1 MQKHLEKS
9 LFDRIR
15 NGDTEAFGEVYNAY
29 IARIYR
35 FILFK
40 VQVREE
46 AEDIAADVFLRA
58 WQYLYHLQR
67 PVNSPNAFFY
77 QVARNLVI
85 DFYRQR
91 AQREIPVESEI
102 LVQVA
107 DDRQQ
112 QLFHQIEQGLEVA
125 EIEHTIRGLKDEYKE
140 VVILRYVEDLSVS
153 EIAEITGK
161 SRGAVRVLIHRA
173 LHAIRGQLKQRKTV
187 AMVKENPAPDC
198 RPPEKTT

>member
-9 LFDRIR
+9 LFERTR
-15 NGDTEAFGEVYNAY
+15 NGDTEAFGEIYNAY
-29 IARIYR
+29 IAKIYR

-46 AEDIAADVFLRA
+46 AEDLAAEVFLRA
-58 WQYLYHLQR
+58 WQYLYQLQR
-67 PVNSPNAFFY
+67 SVDNPNAFFY

-91 AQREIPVESEI
+91 VQREVPAESDV
-102 LVQVA
+102 LDQVV
-107 DDRQQ
+107 DQRQQ
-112 QLFHQIEQGLEVA
+112 QLFQRIERGLEVA
-125 EIEHTIRGLKDEYKE
+125 EIEQTIRGLKDDYKE
-140 VVILRYVEDLSVS
+140 VILLRYVEDLPIS

-173 LHAIRGQLKQRKTV
+173 LHAIRGQVKQRKPEAV
-187 AMVKENPAPDC
+187 GIKGSAPVRQSPENDL
-198 RPPEKTT
+198 